1 MIVSCRSRGRPDAEC
16 LPRGLL
22 PVAVTALSL
31 LEDYSTDS
39 GPRNR
44 ENADPERIV
53 WGCEPI
59 GSGRLT
65 WIK

>member
-1 MIVSCRSRGRPDAEC
+1 MIVSCRSRGRPAAEC

-31 LEDYSTDS
+31 VEDYSTGS
-39 GPRNR
+39 LVRNG
-44 ENADPERIV
+44 ENADLAYIVRGGGRI
-53 WGCEPI
+53 P
-59 GSGRLT
+59 SAYLT

>member
-39 GPRNR
+39 GARNR
-44 ENADPERIV
+44 ENADPERMFWV
-53 WGCEPI
+53 TN
-59 GSGRLT
+59 RLAAADLT